1 MIVLASVVGLLAA
14 AAIVA
19 LGLRA
24 VQRRRLTAMMAIS
37 TPDGIAEQRFVRIGG
52 VEQWIRGYWPIETR
66 IHWVRDVTYDG
77 DRSQIRTGTGP
88 HVMAAVRSAAI
99 GVLRLAGITNIAAAS
114 RHHARNAN

>member
-1 MIVLASVVGLLAA
+1 
-14 AAIVA
+14 
-19 LGLRA
+19 
-24 VQRRRLTAMMAIS
+24 MMAIS

-66 IHWVRDVTYDG
+66 IHWVRDVTYDE